1 MYERVT
7 NYIKTIKSYLTV
19 KRLVVGVCCLLLLI
33 GAWRVADN
41 YITTARDYKR
51 TLDRLEHA
59 QRELEESR
67 RINQQLK
74 AIIERGR
81 RLNDEAGRGIDR
93 LEEYQREEGAGIDR
107 LESNQ
112 RATKERVESSLESI
126 DRAGREV
133 KSSLELIDRIE
144 RGNQEK

>member
-1 MYERVT
+1 MYA
-7 NYIKTIKSYLTV
+7 NYIEKIKSYFTF
-19 KRLVVGVCCLLLLI
+19 KRILIMCCCVGLLL
-33 GAWRVADN
+33 GTWRAASN
-41 YITTARDYKR
+41 YISTARDYKR
-51 TLDRLEHA
+51 TLERLESTEKQLA
-59 QRELEESR
+59 ESR

-112 RATKERVESSLESI
+112 RATKERVESSLNALN
-126 DRAGREV
+126 RAGREI
-133 KSSLELIDRIE
+133 KSSLELIERIE

>member
-1 MYERVT
+1 MYED
-7 NYIKTIKSYLTV
+7 YITKIKSYLTV
-19 KRLVVGVCCLLLLI
+19 KRIVFICAGLLLLI
-33 GAWRVADN
+33 GAWRIASN
-41 YITTARDYKR
+41 YISTAADYKR
-51 TLDRLEHA
+51 TLDRLESTEKQLA
-59 QRELEESR
+59 ESR

-74 AIIERGR
+74 TIIERGR

-133 KSSLELIDRIE
+133 KSSLELIERIE
-144 RGNQEK
+144 RRNQAKQSD

>member
-1 MYERVT
+1 MYDKVT

-19 KRLVVGVCCLLLLI
+19 KRLIAGACCLLLLI
-33 GAWRVADN
+33 GIWRVADN
-41 YITTARDYKR
+41 YITTARNYKR
-51 TLDRLEHA
+51 TLDRLESTEKQLA
-59 QRELEESR
+59 ESR

-93 LEEYQREEGAGIDR
+93 LEEYQRQEGAGIDR

-112 RATKERVESSLESI
+112 RATKERVESSLESV
-126 DRAGREV
+126 DRAGREI
-133 KSSLELIDRIE
+133 KSSLELIERIE
-144 RGNQEK
+144 RGNQAK

>member
-1 MYERVT
+1 MYEG
-7 NYIKTIKSYLTV
+7 YIEKIKSYLTV
-19 KRLVVGVCCLLLLI
+19 KRIIIICACLLLLI
-33 GAWRVADN
+33 SAWRIASN
-41 YITTARDYKR
+41 YISTAADYKR
-51 TLDRLEHA
+51 TLDRLESTEKQLA
-59 QRELEESR
+59 ESR

-81 RLNDEAGRGIDR
+81 QLNDEAGR
-93 LEEYQREEGAGIDR
+93 GIDR

-133 KSSLELIDRIE
+133 KSSLELIERVE
-144 RGNQEK
+144 RGNQAK

>member
-1 MYERVT
+1 MYED
-7 NYIKTIKSYLTV
+7 YIKKIKSYVTV
-19 KRLVVGVCCLLLLI
+19 KRIVVILGCVLLLI
-33 GAWRVADN
+33 GAWRIAAN
-41 YITTARDYKR
+41 YISTAADYKR
-51 TLDRLEHA
+51 TLDRLESTEKQLA
-59 QRELEESR
+59 ESR

-81 RLNDEAGRGIDR
+81 QLNDEAGRGIDR

-112 RATKERVESSLESI
+112 RATKERVESSLESLN
-126 DRAGREV
+126 RAGQEV

-144 RGNQEK
+144 RGNQAKQSD